1 MMNVNRL
8 FPVILLAFAGTVA
21 RAEVKLPKMFGD
33 NMVLQQ
39 QADCNF
45 WGTADAGKLVK
56 VRTSWDDIYIRWKPT
71 HTATGG

>member
-39 QADCNF
+39 SCN
-45 WGTADAGKLVK
+45 VK
-56 VRTSWDDIYIRWKPT
+56 VWGWAAPEAEVSVAPVPS
-71 HTATGG
+71 